1 MAVIKGADRHS
12 RRLRNMRGIK
22 TVEKIGQG
30 VFTLADIGRVE
41 AQLSI
46 TKGSVSGKNHVASA
60 PGEAPNRDTS
70 ELDQSI
76 IAYKTGPVSAVYS
89 ANTPYAAAQEFG
101 HTYDDGRVLA
111 ERPYMRPS
119 ADKVRARIK
128 DVMGNVV
135 KAIIRES

>member
-30 VFTLADIGRVE
+30 VFTLAEHGRVE

-46 TKGSVSGKNHVASA
+46 TKDSISGKGHIASA
-60 PGEAPNRDTS
+60 PGEAPNANTRELDTS
-70 ELDQSI
+70 I
-76 IAYKTGPVSAVYS
+76 KAYKTGPVSAVYS
-89 ANTPYAAAQEFG
+89 ADAAHAIPLEFG
-101 HTYDDGRVLA
+101 TDKMA
-111 ERPYMRPS
+111 ERPFMRPS
-119 ADKVRARIK
+119 ANKVRAKIK